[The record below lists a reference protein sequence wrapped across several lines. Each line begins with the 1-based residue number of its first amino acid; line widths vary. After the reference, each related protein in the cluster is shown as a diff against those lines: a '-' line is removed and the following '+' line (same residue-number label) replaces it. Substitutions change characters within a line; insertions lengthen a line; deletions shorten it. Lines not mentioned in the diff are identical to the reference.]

1 MIGQKLTRTISNKS
15 NYSFIHNDDVYK
27 GDVTNLLTDVK
38 SDLIHFERNME
49 IDKERNVPAIAK
61 INLLMN
67 QISTNLAN
75 TLYDNPQ
82 NRDQGIFY

>member
-1 MIGQKLTRTISNKS
+1 
-15 NYSFIHNDDVYK
+15 
-27 GDVTNLLTDVK
+27 
-38 SDLIHFERNME
+38 ME

-82 NRDQGIFY
+82 NRDQGIFTEFDIIRMCS